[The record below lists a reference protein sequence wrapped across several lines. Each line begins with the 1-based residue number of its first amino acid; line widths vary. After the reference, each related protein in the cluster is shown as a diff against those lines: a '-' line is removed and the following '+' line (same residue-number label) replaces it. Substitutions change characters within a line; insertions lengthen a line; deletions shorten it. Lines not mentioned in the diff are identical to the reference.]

1 MKTKRIKM
9 AHSLIQSYQ
18 LNDQLMMFQSKQA
31 SKEELNLF
39 HDPSYVDYLEKWVT
53 GKKDEI
59 VNTYKDEEKRKIRD
73 DVKLKS
79 LFKINQSFDCP
90 GFQGLYHFSQLA
102 AGGSMDAADILLTG
116 ISDIAINWAGGY
128 HHAKKS

>member
-9 AHSLIQSYQ
+9 THSLIQTYE
-18 LNDQLMMFQSKQA
+18 LNDHLMMFQSKEA

-39 HDPSYVDYLEKWVT
+39 HDASYVDYLEKWVT

-59 VNTYKDEEKRKIRD
+59 VNSYKDEEKRKIRD

-90 GFQGLYHFSQLA
+90 GF
-102 AGGSMDAADILLTG
+102 
-116 ISDIAINWAGGY
+116 
-128 HHAKKS
+128 